1 MACAQYSPQSSEQR
15 PEQTQKKSKVVSL
28 KLPRGKSQEL
38 WCSKKAH
45 VQQALGVLCY
55 GLSLALN

>member
-1 MACAQYSPQSSEQR
+1 MAKKEGSQSLHVISR
-15 PEQTQKKSKVVSL
+15 KKKSKVVSL